1 MHSQKETLEWVQT
14 ILAPRNLSQVETI
27 VLDRALSGKLYREI
41 AQETGYDP
49 GYIKDIGS
57 HLWLALSEK
66 LNCNINKRNIAFMLT
81 QFSQGNTE
89 LYQRKNQPNT
99 TIAEFDFPG
108 RPLPATSPLYIER
121 PPTETLAITTLHQA
135 GSLMRLK
142 APQRMGKTS
151 LIHRLFGIAHQQEM
165 QTVLVNVQQ
174 AEASMLNDL
183 EQFLQW
189 ICWAISQQLN
199 LEPKFDDYWF
209 EGAGSKMSCTVYMQE
224 YCLNAV
230 DTPLVIAFDK
240 VHTLCDYPDLASQF
254 FSMLRYWY
262 EQARTPGNWQKL
274 RLILAYSIELT
285 LAIQPHQSPFNV
297 GISLSL
303 PPLTRP
309 QISELAQ
316 RYQLEQVGI
325 ETLDP
330 LVALV
335 GGHPYLLQL
344 AFYWL
349 RSGYL
354 SLEQLLAE
362 APKAKGI
369 YGEYLEQLWMIL
381 AQDKQLEQA
390 FYQVLS
396 SSQPIS
402 LDTEIAHRLEGLGL
416 VQLQGLR
423 ASSPCELYRNYFLT
437 HYSESK
443 TCQNL

>member
-1 MHSQKETLEWVQT
+1 MS
-14 ILAPRNLSQVETI
+14 
-27 VLDRALSGKLYREI
+27 LSGKLYREI
-41 AQETGYDP
+41 AKETGYDP

-57 HLWLALSEK
+57 QLWLSLSKE
-66 LNCNINKRNIAFMLT
+66 LNCDINKRNLSFMLT
-81 QFSQGNTE
+81 QFSQDNTE
-89 LYQRKNQPNT
+89 VYQRKTQPNT
-99 TIAEFDFPG
+99 TIAELDFPG
-108 RPLPATSPLYIER
+108 RPLPFKSPFYIER
-121 PPTETLAITTLHQA
+121 LPIETLAINTLHQA

-174 AEASMLNDL
+174 AEPAIINDL

-199 LEPKFDDYWF
+199 LTPKFEDYWF

-230 DTPLVIAFDK
+230 DRPLVIAFDK
-240 VHTLCDYPDLASQF
+240 VHTLFDYPDLASHF
-254 FSMLRYWY
+254 FSMLRHWY

-274 RLILAYSIELT
+274 RLILAYSTELT
-285 LAIQPHQSPFNV
+285 LSIQTHQSPFNV
-297 GISLSL
+297 GLPVNL
-303 PPLTRP
+303 PPFTRP

-325 ETLDP
+325 ETSSTLDP
-330 LVALV
+330 LLDLV

-362 APKAKGI
+362 APTPKGI
-369 YGEYLEQLWMIL
+369 YGEYLEQLWIML
-381 AQDKQLEQA
+381 AQDTLLEKA

-396 SSQPIS
+396 SSEPIS
-402 LDTEIAHRLEGLGL
+402 LDTQMAHRLEGLGL
-416 VQLQGLR
+416 VQLQGLM
-423 ASSPCELYRNYFLT
+423 ASLPCELYRKYFLT
-437 HYSESK
+437 HYSE
-443 TCQNL
+443 

>member
-1 MHSQKETLEWVQT
+1 MNNQQETLEWVKT
-14 ILAPRNLSQVETI
+14 ILAPRKLSQVEKI

-41 AQETGYDP
+41 AKETGYDS
-49 GYIKDIGS
+49 GYVKDVGS
-57 HLWLALSEK
+57 QLWLALSKE
-66 LNCNINKRNIAFMLT
+66 LNCEVNKRNLSFMLT
-81 QFSQGNTE
+81 QFAQGNTE
-89 LYQRKNQPNT
+89 LYQRKTQPNT
-99 TIAEFDFPG
+99 TIAELDFPG
-108 RPLPATSPLYIER
+108 RPLPFKSPFYIER
-121 PPTETLAITTLHQA
+121 PPIETLAINTLNQS

-151 LIHRLFGIAHQQEM
+151 LINRLFGIADQQEM

-174 AEASMLNDL
+174 AEPAMFNDL
-183 EQFLQW
+183 DRFLQW

-199 LEPKFDDYWF
+199 LAPKFDDYWF

-230 DTPLVIAFDK
+230 DTPVVIAFDK
-240 VHTLCDYPDLASQF
+240 VHTLFDYPDLASHF
-254 FSMLRYWY
+254 FSMLRHWY

-274 RLILAYSIELT
+274 RLILVYSTELT
-285 LAIQPHQSPFNV
+285 LSIQTHQSPFNV
-297 GISLSL
+297 GL
-303 PPLTRP
+303 PVNLRPFTRP

-316 RYQLEQVGI
+316 RYQLEQVVM
-325 ETLDP
+325 ETRQP

-362 APKAKGI
+362 APTAKGI
-369 YGEYLEQLWMIL
+369 YGEYLEQMLIIL
-381 AQDKQLEQA
+381 AQDSWLEKA

-396 SSQPIS
+396 SPKPIP
-402 LDTEIAHRLEGLGL
+402 LDAETAHRLEGLGL
-416 VQLQGLR
+416 VQLQGLM
-423 ASSPCELYRNYFLT
+423 ASPPCELYRKYFLT
-437 HYSESK
+437 HYSD
-443 TCQNL
+443 

>member
-1 MHSQKETLEWVQT
+1 MNSQKETLEWVKT
-14 ILAPRNLSQVETI
+14 ILAPRKLSQVETI

-41 AQETGYDP
+41 ATETGYDP

-57 HLWLALSEK
+57 HLWLALSQK
-66 LNCNINKRNIAFMLT
+66 LNCDINKRNLAFMLT

-89 LYQRKNQPNT
+89 VYQRTTQPNT
-99 TIAEFDFPG
+99 TIAELDFPG
-108 RPLPATSPLYIER
+108 RPLPFKSPFYIER
-121 PPTETLAITTLHQA
+121 SPLETLAINTLNQS

-151 LIHRLFGIAHQQEM
+151 LIQRLFSIADQQEM

-174 AEASMLNDL
+174 AEPSMFNDL

-199 LEPKFDDYWF
+199 LAPKFDDYWF

-240 VHTLCDYPDLASQF
+240 VHTLFDYPDLASHF
-254 FSMLRYWY
+254 FSMVRHWY

-274 RLILAYSIELT
+274 RLIIAYSIELT

-297 GISLSL
+297 GIPLTF

-325 ETLDP
+325 ETLEP

-362 APKAKGI
+362 APTAKGI
-369 YGEYLEQLWMIL
+369 YGEYLDQLWMIL

-390 FYQVLS
+390 FDQVLS
-396 SSQPIS
+396 SPQPIP
-402 LDTEIAHRLEGLGL
+402 LDAETAHRLEGLGL
-416 VQLQGLR
+416 VQLQGLM
-423 ASSPCELYRNYFLT
+423 ASTPCKLYRNYFLT
-437 HYSESK
+437 HYS
-443 TCQNL
+443 L